1 MAFDLGLA
9 MGITTNSSTKL
20 VNYLRNVDLPN
31 AHQAMIRV
39 NILVQPPFLT
49 ETLEPILSEF

>member
-9 MGITTNSSTKL
+9 MGITTSSSAKL

-31 AHQAMIRV
+31 AHQAMISV
-39 NILVQPPFLT
+39 NILVQP
-49 ETLEPILSEF
+49 

>member
-9 MGITTNSSTKL
+9 MGITTNCSAKL

-49 ETLEPILSEF
+49 QTPEITLSLF